1 MQQNKVIRLDA
12 LISFASEVLQRH
24 GMSKEDALVTAKILA
39 NTDAFGINSHGTKN
53 LKGYIDKMNCKA
65 LFADA
70 KPELVRE
77 GPSFAVYDAHD
88 CVGMVAGH
96 TGMQKA
102 IEIAKK
108 TGIGYVAVK
117 NSCHFGAGFSY
128 VRDAAEEG
136 LFGIAMS
143 NTDPNM
149 AVPGG
154 KTMVIGNNPLAFGIP
169 VKNRKP
175 VVLDVAL
182 SATAALK
189 INKAKTYGQKI
200 PTNWLLDPEGNPTD
214 DPNWYQNGG
223 ALQPM
228 AAHKGYGFSMMVE
241 ALTSIAA
248 GGLLVRDV
256 KSWCFDLEN
265 KNRVSHGFIAIDLDA
280 VCGGDAEQAA
290 LDYVEYIKNS
300 PKAASTD
307 RLLVPGELEWEKCDK
322 AVKDGL
328 ELPYDVVDVLEALS
342 KQENLPLKW
351 L

>member
-1 MQQNKVIRLDA
+1 MQSNKVIA
-12 LISFASEVLQRH
+12 LEDLVSFASAVLQRH
-24 GMSKEDALVTAKILA
+24 GMPKENADITAKILA

-70 KPELVRE
+70 KPELINE
-77 GPSFAVYDAHD
+77 GFAFAVYDAHD
-88 CVGMVAGH
+88 CVGMVAGY
-96 TGMQKA
+96 TCMKKA
-102 IEIAKK
+102 IELAKK
-108 TGIGYVAVK
+108 TGIAYVGVK

-128 VRDAAEEG
+128 VSMAAQEG

-154 KTMVIGNNPLAFGIP
+154 KTMVIGNNPFAFAVP
-169 VKNRKP
+169 VKGRKP
-175 VVLDVAL
+175 VILDVAL

-189 INKAKTYGQKI
+189 INKAKMYGEKI
-200 PTNWLLDPEGNPTD
+200 PTTWMIDPDGKPTD

-241 ALTSIAA
+241 SLTSIAT

-256 KSWCFDLEN
+256 KSWCFDLEAKN
-265 KNRVSHGFIAIDLDA
+265 KASHSFIVIDLNS
-280 VCGGDAEQAA
+280 VCGADASEAA

-300 PKAASTD
+300 PKADGTQ
-307 RLLVPGELEWEKCDK
+307 RLLVPGELEWEKQEK
-322 AVKDGL
+322 AVKEGL
-328 ELPYDVVDVLEALS
+328 ELPYDVVDVLQALS
-342 KQENLPLKW
+342 EAENLPLKW
-351 L
+351 A